1 MYATPHGLG
10 TQTGMVRGL
19 HYDSVTIALH
29 WASALLVALLFLIG
43 KTIDYAPNGA
53 LRIDYRSLH
62 MALGVSLLVVFTAR
76 VIWRFAHGGVLP
88 PEGNVWLAR
97 AARLVHW
104 ILYLLIPITLLL
116 GLANVWVRG
125 DVVFSLFKVPAYD
138 PGDKALRE
146 LIGGWH
152 ALAADAIMIVAGLHA
167 AAGLFHHY
175 VLRDGVLR
183 RMLPR
188 G

>member
-1 MYATPHGLG
+1 MDVTPR
-10 TQTGMVRGL
+10 TQTGMGRSL
-19 HYDSVTIALH
+19 HYDSATIALH
-29 WASALLVALLFLIG
+29 WTSALLIGLLFLIG
-43 KTIDYAPNGA
+43 KTIDYAPNGP

-62 MALGVSLLVVFTAR
+62 MLLGVTLVAVYTTR
-76 VIWRFAHGGVLP
+76 IIWRLSHGGVLP

-104 ILYLLIPITLLL
+104 VLYLLIPITLAL

-125 DVVFSLFKVPAYD
+125 DVVFNLFKVPAYD
-138 PGDKALRE
+138 PSNKALRA
-146 LIGGWH
+146 LIGDWH
-152 ALAADAIMIVAGLHA
+152 ALAADAILIVAGLHA

-188 G
+188 L

>member
-1 MYATPHGLG
+1 MDATPR
-10 TQTGMVRGL
+10 TQAGMSRGL

-29 WASALLVALLFLIG
+29 WLSALLVGLLFLIG
-43 KTIDYAPNGA
+43 KTIDYAPNGP

-62 MALGVSLLVVFTAR
+62 MLLGVTLIVVYTTR
-76 VIWRFAHGGVLP
+76 VIWRISRGGVLP
-88 PEGNVWLAR
+88 LEGNILLAR

-104 ILYLLIPITLLL
+104 ILYLLIPITLIL

-125 DVVFSLFKVPAYD
+125 DVVFNLFKVPAYD
-138 PGDKALRE
+138 PTNKALRSFV
-146 LIGGWH
+146 GDWH
-152 ALAADAIMIVAGLHA
+152 ALAADAILILAGLHA

-188 G
+188 I